1 MALLA
6 MAALALLFLEAARQ
20 TEMKRLRERTAML
33 QQDVETAQTAAD
45 AALAAVISPELIS
58 SASRSV
64 YLIVVNGN
72 ARGTAFVIDREN
84 GVLATAAH
92 TADSLPLGEQ
102 DADVYLL
109 NRFSTRR
116 LRVST
121 KRLHK
126 GFGTFRVEVED
137 HQPIRKNSSLYA
149 PQAAPL
155 RDLAFDVALLTVD
168 PLDPVTGENGLG
180 PDLAI
185 ADEEKLLALEAGSA
199 IAVIGYPYDTLDDG
213 FSPDA
218 GTARVER
225 GVIAAVTPP
234 LDTIAEARNPVTANL
249 IIHRLA
255 TAGGSSGSPIID
267 ASGEVIAVHTH
278 GVESPSSNADGA
290 AQRAESL
297 LDLFSEERE
306 ATRLN
311 EVFRP
316 AWRSLLSHWARAD
329 EALPW
334 SFFLEYARPVETP
347 APLVA
352 SIDDVAVAPFSH
364 SIETIAFAE
373 DVPNH
378 RVDAS
383 DVLDGSVEG
392 SESIDAKQKSFLINE
407 PGQYA
412 EIWRTVDR
420 SSEHVVFA
428 FDYSLR
434 SRTGFC
440 PLTTY
445 WRKKGETRLRVK
457 RGRASFELHL
467 PPGGDAVEDYQIILR
482 RSAKCDPI
490 SNQFMIGS
498 VSWDGESEGP
508 IQTASI
514 SSNGDA
520 ASQPSALTGT
530 NGYFASLRQRLQR
543 FVECRVKNEKN
554 VDVCEPPEFVDL
566 DNSGAE

>member
-1 MALLA
+1 
-6 MAALALLFLEAARQ
+6 
-20 TEMKRLRERTAML
+20 
-33 QQDVETAQTAAD
+33 
-45 AALAAVISPELIS
+45 
-58 SASRSV
+58 
-64 YLIVVNGN
+64 VN
-72 ARGTAFVIDREN
+72 A
-84 GVLATAAH
+84 
-92 TADSLPLGEQ
+92 
-102 DADVYLL
+102 
-109 NRFSTRR
+109 
-116 LRVST
+116 

-137 HQPIRKNSSLYA
+137 HQPIRKNSSLYS

-168 PLDPVTGENGLG
+168 PMDPETGENDLG
-180 PDLAI
+180 PDLTI
-185 ADEEKLLALEAGSA
+185 ADEEKLLALQAGSA
-199 IAVIGYPYDTLDDG
+199 IAVIGFPYDTLDDG
-213 FSPDA
+213 FAPDA

-234 LDTIAEARNPVTANL
+234 LDTIAEARNPATANL

-297 LDLFSEERE
+297 LDLFSDERE

-329 EALPW
+329 DALPW
-334 SFFLEYARPVETP
+334 SFFMEYARPGETP

-352 SIDDVAVAPFSH
+352 SIEDFAVAPFSH
-364 SIETIAFAE
+364 SIDTIDFGE
-373 DVPNH
+373 DVAER

-383 DVLDGSVEG
+383 DILNASVEG
-392 SESIDAKQKSFLINE
+392 GASVTAQKKSFLINE

-412 EIWRTVDR
+412 EVWRTVDR
-420 SSEHVVFA
+420 SSEHVLFA

-440 PLTTY
+440 PLTSY
-445 WRKKGETRLRVK
+445 WRKKGETRLRK
-457 RGRASFELHL
+457 QRGRATFELHL
-467 PPGGDAVEDYQIILR
+467 PPAGDAIEDYQIILR

-490 SNQFMIGS
+490 SSQFMIGS
-498 VSWDGESEGP
+498 VSWDAENESP
-508 IQTASI
+508 IQS
-514 SSNGDA
+514 
-520 ASQPSALTGT
+520 
-530 NGYFASLRQRLQR
+530 ASLSSGRDATNQTTPHATTAGYLAPLRARLKR
-543 FVECRVKNEKN
+543 FVECRIKNEKN
-554 VDVCEPPEFVDL
+554 VDLCEQQEYVEL
-566 DNSGAE
+566 DDSGSE